1 MAREGQH
8 RVVIAGG
15 GVAALEAMVA
25 LRQLAEDRV
34 AIELVS
40 PDREFFYRPL
50 ATAEPFRAGEV
61 LRFDLGALAA
71 GCGADLRLDSLVAV
85 EPAHHRLRTRRGSFV
100 DYDSL
105 IVAVGARPMV
115 ALPGAST
122 FRGREDTRAVESL
135 LESLTSVAVN
145 AVAFVVPPGVSW
157 PLPLYELALQTA
169 AHAETTD
176 ADVELT
182 IVTPEEVPLAV
193 FGTTASTEIAEL
205 LCARRIALRPQ
216 TYASVV
222 RPGALDVVPGP
233 AVAADRV
240 LALPMLRGI
249 QLAGVPQDQSHF
261 IRVDHHGRVEGLEDV
276 YAAGDGTTFPI
287 KQGGIAAQ
295 QADAAA
301 EWIAARAGAPVDP
314 EPFEPVLRGLLLTG
328 AAPRFLRAD
337 LGGGKMYDS
346 QAGVE
351 PLWWPAA
358 KISARYLAPY
368 LAEHSLSAFAG
379 WPAQA
384 SA

>member
-1 MAREGQH
+1 MTKDGKL

-25 LRQLAEDRV
+25 LRRLAEDHV
-34 AIELVS
+34 EIELVA

-61 LRFDLGALAA
+61 LRFDLRALAA
-71 GCGADLRLDSLVAV
+71 GCGAAVRVDALVAV
-85 EPAHHRLRTRRGSFV
+85 EPEHRRVRTRRGALV
-100 DYDSL
+100 EYDSL
-105 IVAVGARPMV
+105 LIAVGARPRL
-115 ALPGAST
+115 ALPGAVT
-122 FRGREDTRAVESL
+122 FRGQEDTRAVEAL

-157 PLPLYELALQTA
+157 PLPVYELALQTGE
-169 AHAETTD
+169 HAEAAG
-176 ADVELT
+176 ADVALT
-182 IVTPEEVPLAV
+182 IVTPEEAPLAV
-193 FGTTASTEIAEL
+193 FGGAASAEVAEL
-205 LCARRIALRPQ
+205 LDAWGIALRTQ
-216 TYASVV
+216 TYARDV
-222 RPGALDVVPGP
+222 RSGALDVVPGP
-233 AVAADRV
+233 GVSADRV
-240 LALPMLRGI
+240 VAVPVLAGI
-249 QLAGVPQDQSHF
+249 AIAGVPRDESHF
-261 IRVDHHGRVEGLEDV
+261 IHVDRHSRVEGLDGV

-287 KQGGIAAQ
+287 KQGGLAAQ

-301 EWIAARAGAPVDP
+301 ECIAAAAGAPIEP

-346 QAGVE
+346 QAAVE

-379 WPAQA
+379 WPSRA